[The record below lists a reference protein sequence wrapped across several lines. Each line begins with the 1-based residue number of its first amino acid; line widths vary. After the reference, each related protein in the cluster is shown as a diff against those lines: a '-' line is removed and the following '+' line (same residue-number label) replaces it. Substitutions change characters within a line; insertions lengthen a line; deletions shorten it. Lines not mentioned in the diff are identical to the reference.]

1 MIVRLVRLT
10 LAPDRLEAF
19 DAMFWQHHADIPAQ
33 PGCHGVELLGDP
45 EDAQVRL
52 TLSRWSSEEALN
64 QYRAS
69 ALFGQIW
76 PATKSMFAAKP
87 RGVVV
92 PHSRFGIDYLCQ
104 PIRHEIPDFTRNP
117 EFLQLADWLHG
128 GCRVFADVWALPVA
142 VPRGL
147 EHLGPG
153 WLRWRRCLPWRL
165 GC

>member
-19 DAMFWQHHADIPAQ
+19 DAMFWQHHADIQSQ

-45 EDAQVRL
+45 EDARVRL

-76 PATKSMFAAKP
+76 PVTKAMFAAPP
-87 RGVVV
+87 RAWT
-92 PHSRFGIDYLCQ
+92 Y
-104 PIRHEIPDFTRNP
+104 PIHASE
-117 EFLQLADWLHG
+117 
-128 GCRVFADVWALPVA
+128 
-142 VPRGL
+142 
-147 EHLGPG
+147 
-153 WLRWRRCLPWRL
+153 
-165 GC
+165 